1 MVRTMCT
8 KLPTWQTSQYA
19 VVALPAEV
27 DASNADDVREHL
39 LTLLNAGGPGA
50 SPLIADLTDTTFCD
64 SSAINALL
72 RANTRA
78 GALGRRLYAA
88 VPPGG
93 VVRKVF
99 EITGIPRAIPVCDD
113 IGSAIAMAVVTSM
126 DGAQGGEP
134 STTAADD
141 RGR

>member
-1 MVRTMCT
+1 MVRTMSS
-8 KLPTWQTSQYA
+8 KLPTWHTSQYA
-19 VVALPAEV
+19 VVALPEEV
-27 DASNADDVREHL
+27 DASNADDVRQHL
-39 LTLLNAGGPGA
+39 LTVLNAGGPGA
-50 SPLIADLTDTTFCD
+50 GPLIADLTDTTFCD

-99 EITGIPRAIPVCDD
+99 EITGIPRAIPVC
-113 IGSAIAMAVVTSM
+113 
-126 DGAQGGEP
+126 
-134 STTAADD
+134 
-141 RGR
+141 